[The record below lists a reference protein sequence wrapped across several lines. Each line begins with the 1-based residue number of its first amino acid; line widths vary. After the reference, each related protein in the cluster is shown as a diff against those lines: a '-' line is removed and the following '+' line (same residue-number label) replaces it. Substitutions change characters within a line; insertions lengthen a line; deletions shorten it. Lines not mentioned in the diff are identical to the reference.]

1 MKQTFKLL
9 IVALFAG
16 VFTLLGYKHFVEP
29 KESAMVL
36 KQESPAII
44 STNNNNFTIP
54 NSNLDFTDAAEKT
67 VHAVV
72 HVKNTTITSQSNT
85 LKGYLF
91 GGIEP
96 REMVGSGSGV
106 IISADGYIVTNNHV
120 IENSSQLEVTLNNN
134 KTYSAEL
141 IGSDPNTDIA
151 LIKIKANEN
160 LAYIPFGNSDNLK
173 IGEWVLAVGN
183 PFNLTSTVTAGIVSA
198 KARDLNEF
206 DGNPQSF
213 IQTDAA
219 VNRGNSGGALVNT
232 QGDLIGINTAI
243 TSETGSY
250 VGYSFAVPS
259 NNARKIIEDIIEYGN
274 VQRGILGIS
283 GGSLNTKIAD
293 QLGIEESEGVYVNS
307 VEKGSGADIS
317 GIEKGD
323 VIKGIDDKKIGKFS
337 DLVGYLG
344 SKHPNDVVDVKVL
357 RDGYEKIVPVTLI
370 KLETYT
376 LDNIGL
382 EIKNSNS
389 SELKSYGVDYG
400 VKVSRALNETLR
412 NYGLEGTIILKLND
426 QRVNNIEDAKY
437 IMNNSNSNNPIKMTF
452 VNKQGE
458 INSFIFR

>member
-9 IVALFAG
+9 LVAVFAG
-16 VFTLLGYKHFVEP
+16 AFTLLGYKYFIEP
-29 KESAMVL
+29 KDSAMII
-36 KQESPAII
+36 KQEIPNVVP
-44 STNNNNFTIP
+44 TNNTSYTNTNI
-54 NSNLDFTDAAEKT
+54 DFTEAAEKT

-72 HVKNTTITSQSNT
+72 HVKNRTLSKSSNSINN
-85 LKGYLF
+85 YLF
-91 GGIEP
+91 GGAEP
-96 REMVGSGSGV
+96 RERVGSGSGV

-134 KTYSAEL
+134 KTYTAEL

-151 LIKIKANEN
+151 LIKIEANED
-160 LAYIPFGNSDNLK
+160 LAYIPFGDSDNLK

-232 QGDLIGINTAI
+232 RGDLVGINTAI
-243 TSETGSY
+243 TSETGSF

-283 GGSLNTKIAD
+283 GGNLNTRIAD
-293 QLGIEESEGVYVNS
+293 ELGIDESEGVYVNT
-307 VEKGSGADIS
+307 VEKGSGAEIS

-323 VIKGIDDKKIGKFS
+323 IIKGIDGQKIGKFS

-344 SKHPNDVVDVKVL
+344 SKHPNDIVNVTVS
-357 RDGYEKIVPVTLI
+357 RDGNEKMVPVTLI
-370 KLETYT
+370 KLETYK
-376 LDNIGL
+376 LDYLGL
-382 EIKNSNS
+382 EIKNTKP
-389 SELKSYGVDYG
+389 SELESLGVEYG
-400 VKVSRALNETLR
+400 VKVSRALNENLKE
-412 NYGLEGTIILKLND
+412 YGLEGSIILKLND
-426 QRVNNIEDAKY
+426 EKVNNIEDAKY
-437 IMNNSNSNNPIKMTF
+437 IMNKRNSNQPIKMTF
-452 VNKQGE
+452 ANKQGE